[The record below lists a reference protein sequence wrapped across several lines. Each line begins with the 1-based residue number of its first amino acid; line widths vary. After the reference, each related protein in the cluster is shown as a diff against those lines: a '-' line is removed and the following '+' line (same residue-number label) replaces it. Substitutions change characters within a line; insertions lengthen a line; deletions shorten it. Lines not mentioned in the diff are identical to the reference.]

1 MASQAAR
8 PSWCFAALGL
18 VFGASSALFGVGV
31 ANALYVV
38 AMTQLVVSVIVAA
51 RTRRLEPGFLTLTGL
66 VGLCYLV
73 ADLVS
78 SDAPAYEAV
87 LPALFGLMG
96 TVCIIA
102 AIAIVLRRRRDGMA
116 DGVVGDALIVGLGG
130 WILSWV
136 VLVEPV
142 LANSTA
148 SIPAAVLFGFTQP
161 TACVLL
167 FMMATL
173 IFTRLERPPALWLL
187 ATALFCSVAGD
198 LVYALMNVGHLGIAA
213 EQFGTA
219 LYVVAYFFGTAAI
232 LHPTMRGVLA
242 SQPEQIDMVPF
253 GRLIVTTLALVIP
266 MIALTVSGPR
276 GTTDMVVRAVSASIL
291 AGAVTLRVVYS
302 VRANAR
308 AQKALV
314 IQARNDPLTGL
325 PNRTVVLEHADKLLN
340 GTHGDA
346 VTLYFVDL
354 DRFKG
359 INDSLGHG
367 AGDEALRIV
376 ASRLSA
382 AAPESA
388 IVARLSGDEFV
399 ILKGS
404 ASLDQS
410 STPTADRL
418 MAVFAEPLA
427 LSAGDVFLTASIGV
441 AALGSGVGATAADLI
456 RRADTAMYRAKS
468 VGRNC
473 VAVFDESMRARAA
486 HRLELET
493 ALHRALDRHELQL
506 FHQPILDLSTGTVTG
521 FEALMRWR
529 REDGSDVSPAEFIPI
544 AEDSG
549 LIVTLGSWALLEA
562 TSQLRHWIDDETCPA
577 GSMMSVNVSPRQ
589 LEGDGF
595 YAIVREALHRSRL
608 PAKNLWLEVTESTMI
623 DDPEQTLR
631 TLEQLRDLG
640 VRVALDDFGTGY
652 SSLSLLQRFPLQRIK
667 IDRAFVNNVAHD
679 GHDRALVRTILA
691 MGESLGLEVVAEG
704 VETIEQLDVLTQL
717 GCTHVQGYLISRPV
731 HANAMRGTLSALA
744 DTDISHH
751 LGDAAGRQR
760 QGSSPERHDLK
771 RILPKRLNAR
781 GAPGSS

>member
-1 MASQAAR
+1 MGQNRRVERFTIHMASVNTTTSR
-8 PSWCFAALGL
+8 CFVALAV
-18 VFGASSALFGVGV
+18 VFGVASMVGGPAV
-31 ANALYVV
+31 ADPLYVV
-38 AMTQLVVSVIVAA
+38 GMLQLVVVTLFVA
-51 RTRRLEPGFLTLTGL
+51 RTRRLQRGFLVLVGL
-66 VGLCYLV
+66 VGICYLI
-73 ADLVS
+73 ANLTS
-78 SDAPAYEAV
+78 SDAPSYEALV
-87 LPALFGLMG
+87 PALFALIG
-96 TVCIIA
+96 TLCIIA
-102 AIAIVLRRRRDGMA
+102 AIGIVLGRRRTGIS
-116 DGVVGDALIVGLGG
+116 DGVVGDALIVGLGA

-136 VLVEPV
+136 FLVQPV
-142 LANSTA
+142 LAITTA

-167 FMMATL
+167 FLMATL
-173 IFTRLERPPALWLL
+173 IFTRRHRPPALWLL
-187 ATALFCSVAGD
+187 TAALFSSVAGD
-198 LVYALMNVGHLGIAA
+198 LVYALMNVGHVPPGA
-213 EQFGTA
+213 EQYGTA
-219 LYVVAYFFGTAAI
+219 CYVVAYLLASGAI
-232 LHPTMRGVLA
+232 LHRTMPGIIAANPV
-242 SQPEQIDMVPF
+242 SVEMVPF
-253 GRLIVTTLALVIP
+253 GRLIVTTFALVIP
-266 MIALTVSGPR
+266 MIALTVFSPEN
-276 GTTDMVVRAVSASIL
+276 TADVIVRAVSAFVL
-291 AGAVTLRVVYS
+291 ASAVTTRVVYS

-308 AQKALV
+308 AQAALV
-314 IQARNDPLTGL
+314 IQARSDPLTGL
-325 PNRTVVLEHADKLLN
+325 PNRTVVLEHADMLLAVPN
-340 GTHGDA
+340 AGA

-376 ASRLSA
+376 ASRLAA
-382 AAPESA
+382 AAPDDS

-399 ILKGS
+399 ILKPTRVVDR
-404 ASLDQS
+404 AT
-410 STPTADRL
+410 TPIADRL
-418 MAVFAEPLA
+418 MAVFSEPLA
-427 LSAGDVFLTASIGV
+427 LTAGDVFLTASIGV
-441 AALGSGVGATAADLI
+441 AALESGVGATASDLI

-473 VAVFDESMRARAA
+473 VALFDESMHARAA

-506 FHQPILDLSTGTVTG
+506 YHQPILDLTTGLVTG

-544 AEDSG
+544 AEDGGMIVG
-549 LIVTLGSWALLEA
+549 LGAWAVLEA
-562 TSQLRHWIDDETCPA
+562 TSQLRQWIDNETCSA
-577 GSMMSVNVSPRQ
+577 DSTMSVNVSPKQ

-595 YAIVREALHRSRL
+595 HAVVREALHRSHL
-608 PAKNLWLEVTESTMI
+608 PARNLWLEVTESMMI

-667 IDRAFVNNVAHD
+667 IDRAFVNNVANVD

-691 MGESLGLEVVAEG
+691 MGESLGMEVVAEG

-744 DTDISHH
+744 DV
-751 LGDAAGRQR
+751 
-760 QGSSPERHDLK
+760 RHITSV
-771 RILPKRLNAR
+771 R
-781 GAPGSS
+781 